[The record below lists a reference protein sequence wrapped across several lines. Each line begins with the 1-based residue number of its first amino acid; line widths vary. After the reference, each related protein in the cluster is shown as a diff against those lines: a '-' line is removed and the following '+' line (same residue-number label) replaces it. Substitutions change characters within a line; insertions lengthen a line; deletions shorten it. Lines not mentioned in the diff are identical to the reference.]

1 MSSDRVPSRSD
12 MMGWNPQQLA
22 DYLRRMNLSGCDK
35 VVLKHSI
42 SGSRFVNLSDNDL
55 QKFPKLHT
63 PMISKLNS
71 EINKKEKRGG
81 FFIKKRP
88 PNTSFSLRFLG
99 QDDEF
104 DDDYESP
111 YSDDDGSGGD
121 YESPND
127 DQDAGND
134 YEPPPSE
141 PAEDHKL
148 CPPRPIGDGDYIGTL
163 MSSHTPENITIESS
177 FGSFLTPDAV
187 IEFVSAVYLSAGLY
201 SLTCYLLLLCLL
213 LSCLCCVNKCW
224 CVGACR
230 PPQEDPPTFTKPPL
244 PSTNINRSNSSAHL
258 SPSGAVSFVFA
269 ETHTELVIR
278 GFITVRVCV
287 QELDPRW
294 YVGKV
299 TRGQAEG
306 CLKRVRKDGA
316 YLVRDSTRQ
325 QANQPFTLMVYY
337 QDKVYNIQ
345 IRQQNQQFV
354 LGTGLKV
361 QESFPSVSDIISH
374 YSQSP
379 LLLIDAKNRSA
390 SQQNQC
396 CSKCGPQMRPS
407 FP

>member
-1 MSSDRVPSRSD
+1 MSSDRMPSRSD
-12 MMGWNPQQLA
+12 VMAWSPQQLA
-22 DYLRRMNLSGCDK
+22 DYLRRVRPLS
-35 VVLKHSI
+35 VLFVRPRFQLLGI
-42 SGSRFVNLSDNDL
+42 LRAAGSADS
-55 QKFPKLHT
+55 Q
-63 PMISKLNS
+63 INS
-71 EINKKEKRGG
+71 EPQGWGEDE
-81 FFIKKRP
+81 F
-88 PNTSFSLRFLG
+88 
-99 QDDEF
+99 DDEF

-163 MSSHTPENITIESS
+163 TSSHTPENITIESS
-177 FGSFLTPDAV
+177 FGSFLPPDAV
-187 IEFVSAVYLSAGLY
+187 VEFVSVFVTEMKITTKQTLYLSAGLY
-201 SLTCYLLLLCLL
+201 SLPCYLLLLCLL

-224 CVGACR
+224 CVGARR

-244 PSTNINRSNSSAHL
+244 PSTNINRSNSS
-258 SPSGAVSFVFA
+258 
-269 ETHTELVIR
+269 
-278 GFITVRVCV
+278 
-287 QELDPRW
+287 ELDPRW

-306 CLKRVRKDGA
+306 CLKRVCKDGA

-396 CSKCGPQMRPS
+396 MLSDPAGYYLGGQNWS
-407 FP
+407 